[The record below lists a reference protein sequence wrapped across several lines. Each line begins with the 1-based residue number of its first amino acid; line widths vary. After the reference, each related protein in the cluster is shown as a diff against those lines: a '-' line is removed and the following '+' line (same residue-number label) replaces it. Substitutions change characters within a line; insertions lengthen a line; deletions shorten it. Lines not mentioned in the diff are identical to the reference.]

1 MKVLHLPYNVASLA
15 STSVQILNKYGV
27 EAKGIVI
34 AANVVTTT
42 DSLISKPPYIRKK
55 NYAGIKQRIEYI
67 NDFYK
72 LIKWA
77 DVLHWYWNEAVL
89 PFSLDFKFKKF
100 FNKPGVVEWLGSDIR
115 ILEWEFRDNKYYEH
129 VSKKYGQDFKVTD
142 YSSSLAVQQLFKKNN
157 FKPVATTG
165 ISQYIIKEVFPEYFH
180 LNQRILS
187 DSFEPQYPK
196 IEKEKPLVIHS
207 PTSPE
212 IKGTEYVLQAVES
225 LKVKYDFDFKLIQ
238 NMPRRDALALM
249 QQCDIYVD
257 QLIGG
262 GHGLAA
268 CEAMAFGKPVI
279 CFIKDA
285 LLKEYP
291 KEIPI
296 VNANPDNITEK
307 LEVLIKDAQL
317 RNQIGKQGRAYIDKH
332 HSEKYLAGEM
342 IKIYEQVI
350 AENKNR

>member
-34 AANVVTTT
+34 AANVVTST
-42 DSLISKPPYIRKK
+42 DGLISIPPYILGK
-55 NYAGIKQRIEYI
+55 NFEGIKQRLSYI
-67 NDFYK
+67 RQFYN

-77 DVLHWYWNEAVL
+77 DVLHWYWNESVL
-89 PFSLDFKFKKF
+89 PFRLDFKFKNF

-115 ILEWEFRDNKYYEH
+115 ILEWEFKDNKYYET
-129 VSKKYGQDFKVTD
+129 VSKKYGQPFKVTD
-142 YSSSLAVQQLFKKNN
+142 YPSSLEVQQLFKKNN
-157 FKPVATTG
+157 FKPVVTTG
-165 ISQYIIKEVFPEYFH
+165 MNQHLIREIFPEYFH

-187 DSFEPQYPK
+187 DSFIPNYPDTQNVRPV
-196 IEKEKPLVIHS
+196 IIHS

-212 IKGTEYVLQAVES
+212 VKGTEYVLQAIDH
-225 LKVKYDFDFKLIQ
+225 LKTKYDFEFKLIQ
-238 NMPRRDALALM
+238 NMPRQDALALM
-249 QQCDIYVD
+249 AGCDIYVD
-257 QLIGG
+257 QLILGS
-262 GHGLAA
+262 HGLAA

-296 VNANPDNITEK
+296 VNANPDNVTEK
-307 LEVLIKDAQL
+307 LEELIKDAQM
-317 RNQIGKQGRAYIDKH
+317 RNQIGRLGRAYIDKYH
-332 HSEKYLAGEM
+332 GEKYLAGEM
-342 IKIYEQVI
+342 MKIYEQVI
-350 AENKNR
+350 AENKKV